1 MQEINV
7 TYSEIKE
14 VTNVIRSLVSEVAV
28 IELKKV
34 YSKSS
39 INNDIGIDGDD
50 WDDILIPFIEKYN
63 DIDGFLFHDYF
74 HDEAQIGNAFALAL
88 LLFPIKILLS
98 LLILPVSKYWAKV
111 IIKFSVLKEKPPIF
125 LGDLIATA
133 LVGRFVKRSDYRFI
147 LQNPL

>member
-14 VTNVIRSLVSEVAV
+14 VTNVIRSLVSEVAG

-88 LLFPIKILLS
+88 LLF
-98 LLILPVSKYWAKV
+98 
-111 IIKFSVLKEKPPIF
+111 SVLKEKPPIF